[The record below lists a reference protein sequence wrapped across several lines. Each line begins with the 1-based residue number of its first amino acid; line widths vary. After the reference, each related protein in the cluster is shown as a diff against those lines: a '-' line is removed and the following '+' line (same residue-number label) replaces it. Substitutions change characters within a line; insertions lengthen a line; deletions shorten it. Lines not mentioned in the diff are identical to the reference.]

1 MLFFSN
7 EARDFPQQY
16 PARPSAKLSDMGEPC
31 ISLGRNTAQSFEQ
44 WGNDVSWNF
53 YCRGDSKQSWALRF
67 ALSVTFSSGHI
78 LDSLLRQNI
87 SLWLD

>member
-1 MLFFSN
+1 MKPVT
-7 EARDFPQQY
+7 FPNNTQHY
-16 PARPSAKLSDMGEPC
+16 HLLSFQTWGESC

-44 WGNDVSWNF
+44 GGNDVSWNF
-53 YCRGDSKQSWALRF
+53 NCRGDSKQSWALRF